1 MEWKEAKNGDD
12 GSISIPDNWLFL
24 YYYEALNTLFRIENA
39 LRVFVYIVLK
49 TQFKDDWL
57 NLSAISDDEENT
69 TLGKVAKQ
77 RMSQARNFGY
87 LGYVIP
93 CPLMYMTSGELVRL
107 MTSEAYW
114 KYFAAYFLGTKEVM
128 KNKLDEIG
136 VVRNALAHFRPIKK
150 DDVELIKQNARHVLG
165 KIEPCLTDIM
175 RCANVVPTNTQDEWY
190 TQLKTLGTESCRLS
204 FRQSDDENWI
214 RLTLD
219 YKCAVIKQQG
229 NRRIR
234 RHRVLQIN
242 TPAILHLLPELKGL
256 LAYLS
261 ESVTYPSLIED
272 GLTLNKSVIFLFNKN
287 ILSQNYKAL
296 KEHMESLLR
305 FISEESE
312 LLKEDNLA
320 RGEIIRAVNVL
331 ARYNKT
337 EDEEVGYWSFTYDEM
352 FCDVKESDP
361 PEYWGRI
368 GTVDVN
374 YVTSTDDYP
383 WMPVSVS
390 ESVPF

>member
-1 MEWKEAKNGDD
+1 MEWKEAKDVDD
-12 GSISIPDNWLFL
+12 ERVSIPDNWLYL
-24 YYYEALNTLFRIENA
+24 HYYEALNTLFRIENA

-49 TQFKDDWL
+49 TQFQDEWL
-57 NLSAISDDEENT
+57 NLSTISDDEENS

-93 CPLMYMTSGELVRL
+93 CPLMYMTSGELIRL

-165 KIEPCLTDIM
+165 KIEPCLIDIM
-175 RCANVVPTNTQDEWY
+175 RCANVVPTNTQDDWY
-190 TQLKTLGTESCRLS
+190 KQLKTLGTENCQLS

-219 YKCAVIKQQG
+219 YKCSIIKQSG
-229 NRRIR
+229 LRRIR
-234 RHRVLQIN
+234 RYRALQIN

-256 LAYLS
+256 VAYLS
-261 ESVTYPSLIED
+261 ESVSYPNMTEAELVI
-272 GLTLNKSVIFLFNKN
+272 NKSVIFLFNKV
-287 ILSQNYKAL
+287 ILSQKHKVL
-296 KEHMESLLR
+296 KEQMEMLLR
-305 FISEESE
+305 HITEESE

-320 RGEIIRAVNVL
+320 RGNIIRAVDVS
-331 ARYNKT
+331 ARFIKKE
-337 EDEEVGYWSFTYDEM
+337 EDDDGRWTYTYDQL
-352 FCDVKESDP
+352 FCDVKDSDP

-368 GTVDVN
+368 GVVDSD
-374 YVTSTDDYP
+374 YVTSTNDYP

-390 ESVPF
+390 TSAPF